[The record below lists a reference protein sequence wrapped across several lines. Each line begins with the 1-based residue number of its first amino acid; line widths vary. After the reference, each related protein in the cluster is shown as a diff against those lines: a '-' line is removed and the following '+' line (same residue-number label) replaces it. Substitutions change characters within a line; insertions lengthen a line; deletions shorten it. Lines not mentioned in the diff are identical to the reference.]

1 MCAPVKFNFV
11 SKEAVACDAKTGAN
25 DSGAPARSGYF
36 EEKRFFQ
43 PDDRNA
49 DVPPEDRIS
58 ACRYGRDLIPLSASI
73 EESMKYG
80 VAEKC
85 FELHGFVPQSAVPR
99 HFFLTTTDVVV
110 GDDTTLGAHQA
121 ISALC
126 IAMEDAGVG
135 AIARYAPKAKSAPR
149 LALLLPGIK
158 CLYLN
163 QLPFREEVKS
173 LLWPPPKHEPPNEAQ
188 RTAAEALV
196 DALDLDAEAHRR
208 ACSSALPDQHDLRI
222 CEMPPEA
229 RAILRRPK
237 DIHNPAHQRYY
248 EILKHGLLHPS
259 EPAPPSKGKTVA
271 PLQPDDDL
279 FATARPALAT
289 FADACPVGPMLKHSG
304 KRAWKE
310 IGMEDGAPTG
320 QQRRLDTSESS
331 SSSVPALPSLEVS
344 GLVNGSGSLRVDS
357 GRPVETFWRMLQ
369 DADDSRMLEAVAQM
383 EQVTIDLMAQA
394 ARPDDAAGLKAYRC
408 LRELRRACVQQAKPQ
423 LYNTFLER
431 LRDLWMP
438 AVGSASHARE
448 SFWRVLATD
457 ADLSKGK
464 ISCDE
469 TEASSVTA
477 REAREFLT
485 RAVAPNVLALAAPEK
500 HAAMEDDDFDD
511 LE

>member
-1 MCAPVKFNFV
+1 
-11 SKEAVACDAKTGAN
+11 
-25 DSGAPARSGYF
+25 
-36 EEKRFFQ
+36 
-43 PDDRNA
+43 
-49 DVPPEDRIS
+49 
-58 ACRYGRDLIPLSASI
+58 
-73 EESMKYG
+73 
-80 VAEKC
+80 
-85 FELHGFVPQSAVPR
+85 
-99 HFFLTTTDVVV
+99 
-110 GDDTTLGAHQA
+110 
-121 ISALC
+121 
-126 IAMEDAGVG
+126 
-135 AIARYAPKAKSAPR
+135 
-149 LALLLPGIK
+149 
-158 CLYLN
+158 
-163 QLPFREEVKS
+163 
-173 LLWPPPKHEPPNEAQ
+173 
-188 RTAAEALV
+188 
-196 DALDLDAEAHRR
+196 
-208 ACSSALPDQHDLRI
+208 
-222 CEMPPEA
+222 
-229 RAILRRPK
+229 
-237 DIHNPAHQRYY
+237 
-248 EILKHGLLHPS
+248 
-259 EPAPPSKGKTVA
+259 
-271 PLQPDDDL
+271 
-279 FATARPALAT
+279 
-289 FADACPVGPMLKHSG
+289 
-304 KRAWKE
+304 
-310 IGMEDGAPTG
+310 MEDGAPTG